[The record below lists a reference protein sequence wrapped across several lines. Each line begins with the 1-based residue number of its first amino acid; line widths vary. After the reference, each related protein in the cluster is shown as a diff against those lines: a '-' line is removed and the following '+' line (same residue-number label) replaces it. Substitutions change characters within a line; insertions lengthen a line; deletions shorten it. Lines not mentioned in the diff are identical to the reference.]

1 MAMPGIENVGR
12 QSAGDG
18 FDAFVANPDDPGDT
32 NVVHFLDSEPNQHL
46 LRRLEEWWTE
56 ARDLH
61 ADNRREQ
68 MIDADYYDCLQ
79 WTAADAAV
87 LTDRGQAPLT
97 FPLIKQMCDWVIG
110 TERRTRIDWD
120 VLPRKDSDVQAANV
134 KKQVL
139 KFISDINGAGWER
152 SAQFGDQ
159 IKVGVGWTEECY
171 NNDQYEEPITVRWQ
185 DWKGM
190 WWDPYSRHTTLR
202 DCRYLHRAKWL
213 DLDYAVAMF
222 PDRANELQARATD
235 ALDPLI
241 ETLELEASLPQMFYS
256 SSYPTRGMTSTGAG
270 TLGLFGTTSIERRA
284 RKRVLCIETWYRR
297 AVNTPMLM
305 GDDVEG
311 GKVPF
316 DPQNASHQTQL
327 SNGTV
332 SLVDSVSEQMM
343 LAIWTPG
350 LLLRSSKSPYKHRR
364 FPFTPAW
371 GYRRH
376 RDGMP
381 YGLIR
386 PSRDSQ
392 DEFNK
397 RKSRILFEL
406 STTKVLY
413 EDGAFDQADED
424 TMLEEIHRADGEVK
438 LARGALEHNKI
449 RIERGLDKLEGQIRM
464 LEEARESVYE
474 SSGVTRENTG
484 TSTGDQSGR
493 AILAKQ
499 QQGSV
504 TTAELFDNFRQAIQ
518 ESGQKTLSNC
528 EQFLTM
534 PKIIRVVGPDG
545 AQNWVPINQPRF
557 DPHTGAVTFEND
569 ITDSEADF
577 IVDETD
583 YRETVR
589 MAMAESLF
597 ELIGR
602 LPPSMAMALLDIAVD
617 MTDLPNKQD
626 LVNRIRK
633 LNGQLPPGA
642 ENTPEGQAAEA
653 NRQQQEDAAQQRQA
667 ALEQANI
674 DLTNAKTKATLARGN
689 LEDVTAQHRA
699 VQGKSD
705 AMRTASL
712 VRSAPGL
719 ASAADKLWQPS
730 QVFQEP
736 PNQFISH

>member
-1 MAMPGIENVGR
+1 MALPGITNVGR
-12 QSAGDG
+12 SSAGDG
-18 FDAFVANPDDPGDT
+18 FDAFVAGADDPTSD
-32 NVVHFLDSEPNQHL
+32 NVVHFLDTQENRNL
-46 LRRLEEWWTE
+46 LRRLEEWWCE

-87 LTDRGQAPLT
+87 LQDRGQAPLT

-120 VLPRKDSDVQAANV
+120 VLPRKESDVQAANV

-139 KFISDINGAGWER
+139 KYISDINGAGWER

-171 NNDQYEEPITVRWQ
+171 NNDQFEEPITVRWQ

-222 PDRANELQARATD
+222 PDRSAELQTRATD

-256 SSYPTRGMTSTGAG
+256 SGYATRGMSSAG
-270 TLGLFGTTSIERRA
+270 VGSLGLFGTTSIERRS
-284 RKRVLCIETWYRR
+284 RKRVLCLETWYRK
-297 AVNTPMLM
+297 AVNTPMLL
-305 GDDVEG
+305 GDDVD

-316 DPQNASHQTQL
+316 DPNSADHQQML
-327 SNGTV
+327 ARGAV

-350 LLLRSSKSPYKHRR
+350 LLLRSSASPYKHRR

-406 STTKVLY
+406 STTKVMF
-413 EDGAFDQADED
+413 ENGAFDQGDED
-424 TMLEEIHRADGEVK
+424 DMLEEIKRADGEVRVAK
-438 LARGALEHNKI
+438 GALEHNKI

-528 EQFLTM
+528 EQFMTM
-534 PKIIRVVGPDG
+534 PKIIRVAGPDG
-545 AQNWVPINQPRF
+545 AKNWVPINQPYF
-557 DPHTGAVTFEND
+557 DPVRGGVFFEND

-602 LPPSMAMALLDIAVD
+602 LPPQMAMALLDIAVD

-633 LNGQLPPGA
+633 LNGQMAPGA
-642 ENTPEGQAAEA
+642 ENTPEGQAAAA
-653 NRQQQEDAAQQRQA
+653 NQQQQQDAAAQRQA
-667 ALEQANI
+667 AKEQADI
-674 DLTNAKTKATLARGN
+674 DLTHAKTEATLAKGD
-689 LEDVTAQHRA
+689 LDTVTAQHRA
-699 VQGKSD
+699 VQGKTD

-712 VRSAPGL
+712 VRAAPNL
-719 ASAADKLWQPS
+719 APAADRLWDPS
-730 QVFQEP
+730 QAFPMP
-736 PNQFISH
+736 PNQFVSH